1 MSTEFFLTQ
10 KERVRKMQTHWPR
23 TMNRADRL
31 RARKNTSSLHGP
43 RTRLQEL
50 TELSRLEEEKLVG
63 LRTTVM
69 QLEALVAAHREAL
82 RYYTQQLE
90 FVMPELQSQ

>member
-1 MSTEFFLTQ
+1 
-10 KERVRKMQTHWPR
+10 
-23 TMNRADRL
+23 MNRADRL
-31 RARKNTSSLHGP
+31 RARKTTSLLSRP

-50 TELSRLEEEKLVG
+50 TELTRLEEEKLVG
-63 LRTTVM
+63 LRTNAM

-90 FVMPELQSQ
+90 CVMPQLETTKVWMK